1 MKNFNPVLAILGV
14 LALLF
19 SLIIIL
25 FVDVDSFEKVKD
37 LSFVWLGIIGV
48 ILAFFGGFFICLI
61 EKTLGIDLN
70 KEILEHEELIK
81 Q

>member
-37 LSFVWLGIIGV
+37 LSFVWLGIIVV
-48 ILAFFGGFFICLI
+48 ILAFFGSFFYM
-61 EKTLGIDLN
+61 LN
-70 KEILEHEELIK
+70 RKNFRN
-81 Q
+81 